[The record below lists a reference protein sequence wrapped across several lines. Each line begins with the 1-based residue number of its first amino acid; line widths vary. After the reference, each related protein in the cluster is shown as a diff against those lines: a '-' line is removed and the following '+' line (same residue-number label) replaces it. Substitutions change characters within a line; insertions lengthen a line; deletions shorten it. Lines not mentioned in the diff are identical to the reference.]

1 MKKQFN
7 LLFVIA
13 FVLLAYIGCQ
23 NSEPEDKSEENPVR
37 VSDTNIG
44 IVGTWQ
50 LVDYEPHDFEELPEM
65 ILVTK
70 MDFSWSVTTII
81 QSVAFGELI
90 VRATGNYKVDG
101 NRVTGE
107 TIEASVST
115 GKVETEIPTMGT
127 EIFRG
132 GSVVQIQDN
141 HLIIVYDDG
150 SIARY
155 KKTG

>member
-1 MKKQFN
+1 MKKRFN

-50 LVDYEPHDFEELPEM
+50 LVDYEPHD
-65 ILVTK
+65 LVTK

-141 HLIIVYDDG
+141 HLIIIYDDG

>member
-1 MKKQFN
+1 
-7 LLFVIA
+7 
-13 FVLLAYIGCQ
+13 
-23 NSEPEDKSEENPVR
+23 
-37 VSDTNIG
+37 
-44 IVGTWQ
+44 
-50 LVDYEPHDFEELPEM
+50 
-65 ILVTK
+65 
-70 MDFSWSVTTII
+70 TTII

-107 TIEASVST
+107 TIEVSVST

-127 EIFRG
+127 EIFHG
-132 GSVVQIQDN
+132 ESVVQIQDN

>member
-13 FVLLAYIGCQ
+13 FVLLASIGCQ

-81 QSVAFGELI
+81 QSVAFG
-90 VRATGNYKVDG
+90 K
-101 NRVTGE
+101 
-107 TIEASVST
+107 
-115 GKVETEIPTMGT
+115 
-127 EIFRG
+127 
-132 GSVVQIQDN
+132 
-141 HLIIVYDDG
+141 LIIRLRRRIVG
-150 SIARY
+150 VSITRRLLFGELLTALNSSIVSHGIHLP
-155 KKTG
+155 TPC